1 VSAIRRTRSGLTWT
15 LAQGH
20 HQMLIDLLEQLNT
33 AIDGPTDDPVV
44 QRLFPRMIDDDDDA
58 DAELRMLMAGDLLL
72 RRHQA
77 IQRLLTIMSNGTP
90 NRRGRVTVPL
100 RDDEPGVMLA
110 VLNDVRLALGARVG
124 TTAVEL
130 RQLVDDEDHDT
141 HMLLDTMDVLAFF
154 QMQLL
159 EQIDPVAA
167 AHDGLGDLGDL
178 GDG

>member
-1 VSAIRRTRSGLTWT
+1 MSAIKRTSSGLTWT
-15 LAQGH
+15 LARGH
-20 HQMLIDLLEQLNT
+20 HQMLVELLEQLDA

-44 QRLFPRMIDDDDDA
+44 QRLFPKMIDDDEDA

-77 IQRLLTIMSNGTP
+77 IQRLRGIMTGGRST
-90 NRRGRVTVPL
+90 RTGRVVVPL
-100 RDDEPGVMLA
+100 DDDEPGVMLA
-110 VLNDVRLALGARVG
+110 VLNDIRLALGARVG
-124 TTAVEL
+124 ATAVEL
-130 RQLVDDEDHDT
+130 RQLVEDDDHET

-167 AHDGLGDLGDL
+167 AHDGLDDPR
-178 GDG
+178 DD